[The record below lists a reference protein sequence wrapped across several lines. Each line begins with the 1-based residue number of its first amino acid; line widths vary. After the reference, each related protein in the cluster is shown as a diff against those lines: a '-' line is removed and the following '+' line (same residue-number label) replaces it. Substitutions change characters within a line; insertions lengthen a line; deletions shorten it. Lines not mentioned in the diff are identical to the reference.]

1 MKSQTKLACAAQI
14 SKLASTASS
23 NTSSRDQRLRFARL
37 RSLSSALVVGSAIAL
52 TGCASNSAQNRGY
65 ESSPVAGAVESGYI
79 DDVQY
84 FQGSASTTGAG
95 AIIGGVAGGVI
106 GNQIGGG
113 VGNTVATVAGV
124 VGGALLGNE
133 IERNNQNAGQ
143 YAMVRVRLDNGARIE
158 IRQQS
163 DFGLRAGDRVRVY
176 DRQRITR
183 G

>member
-1 MKSQTKLACAAQI
+1 MKSPNELFIAPAIGKLPLAAPANPSPGRDGASWVRARSI
-14 SKLASTASS
+14 SA
-23 NTSSRDQRLRFARL
+23 
-37 RSLSSALVVGSAIAL
+37 ALFVGSALAL
-52 TGCASNSAQNRGY
+52 TGCASNYAQDRGY
-65 ESSPVAGAVESGYI
+65 ESAPVMGAVESGYI

-84 FQGSASTTGAG
+84 VQGSGSTSGAG

-124 VGGALLGNE
+124 VGGALLGNQ
-133 IERNNQNAGQ
+133 IERNNQNASE
-143 YAMVRVRLDNGARIE
+143 YTVVRVRLDSGVRIE
-158 IRQQS
+158 VRQQS
-163 DFGLRAGDRVRVY
+163 DFGLRSGDRVRVY

>member
-1 MKSQTKLACAAQI
+1 MKSQIEFSGTAESGKLP
-14 SKLASTASS
+14 STASS
-23 NTSSRDQRLRFARL
+23 NTSSFDQRLGWARL
-37 RSLSSALVVGSAIAL
+37 RSISAALVVGSAIAL
-52 TGCASNSAQNRGY
+52 TGCASNAPQSRGY

-84 FQGSASTTGAG
+84 FQGGGSTTGAG

-113 VGNTVATVAGV
+113 VGNTVATVAGA
-124 VGGALLGNE
+124 VGGALIGNE

-163 DFGLRAGDRVRVY
+163 DFRLRAGDRVRVY

>member
-1 MKSQTKLACAAQI
+1 MKSNTQLSGAAESRKLLSI
-14 SKLASTASS
+14 ASLC
-23 NTSSRDQRLRFARL
+23 DQRLGWARL
-37 RSLSSALVVGSAIAL
+37 RSVSAALVVGSAIAL
-52 TGCASNSAQNRGY
+52 TGCASNAPQSRGY

-84 FQGSASTTGAG
+84 FQGGGSTTGAG

-113 VGNTVATVAGV
+113 VGNTVATVAGAV
-124 VGGALLGNE
+124 CGALLGNE
-133 IERNNQNAGQ
+133 IERNNQNASR
-143 YAMVRVRLDNGARIE
+143 YTMVRVRLDNGARIE

>member
-1 MKSQTKLACAAQI
+1 MQSQIQIFGAAE
-14 SKLASTASS
+14 SARLPSTASS
-23 NTSSRDQRLRFARL
+23 NTSSFDQRPGWKRL
-37 RSLSSALVVGSAIAL
+37 RTISAALVVGSAIAL
-52 TGCASNSAQNRGY
+52 GGCASSSGPNRGY
-65 ESSPVAGAVESGYI
+65 ESSPVAGVVESGYI

-84 FQGSASTTGAG
+84 FQGTGSTSGAG

-133 IERNNQNAGQ
+133 IERNNQNAAQ

-176 DRQRITR
+176 DRQRISR